1 MMPSPSQV
9 IINKHDNYKFISC
22 IATSPYY
29 SATLG
34 FWAQPSTWTA
44 GKSNTEI
51 ARLMGT
57 SPASW

>member
-44 GKSNTEI
+44 IESWTEI
-51 ARLMGT
+51 ARLAHAPLMN
-57 SPASW
+57 W